1 MPTQS
6 HPTDPLLA
14 AHGLRRTR
22 AARAVLQWLLV
33 HDRQAWTHAELQA
46 ALVRDEALTL
56 DRVTLYRLLDRLS
69 QASLLLCTVDAQR
82 VRHYRAAT
90 QAQNRPDLPSLSG
103 LPKFECQAC
112 HRKFGLQGAEARL
125 RQAAQSALKALQSIG
140 HQGLSV
146 DLSVRGVCV
155 DCSPV
160 MGRAP

>member
-1 MPTQS
+1 MPTPS

-33 HDRQAWTHAELQA
+33 HDRKAWTHAELQT

-69 QASLLLCTVDAQR
+69 QAGLLLCTVDAQR

-90 QAQNRPDLPSLSG
+90 QAQGSPGLPG

-112 HRKFGLQGAEARL
+112 HREFGLQGAEARL
-125 RQAAQSALKALQSIG
+125 KQAAQSALKTLQSIG

-146 DLSVRGVCV
+146 DLSVRGICV

>member
-69 QASLLLCTVDAQR
+69 QAGLLLCTVDAAR

-90 QAQNRPDLPSLSG
+90 QAQNLPDLPS

-125 RQAAQSALKALQSIG
+125 KQAAQSALKALQSIG